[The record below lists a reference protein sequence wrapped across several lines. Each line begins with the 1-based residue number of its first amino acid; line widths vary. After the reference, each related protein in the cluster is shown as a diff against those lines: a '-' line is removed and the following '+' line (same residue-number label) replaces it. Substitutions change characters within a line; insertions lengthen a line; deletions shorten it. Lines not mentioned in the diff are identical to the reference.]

1 MANCQGDDDFVD
13 GAVEI
18 QQPPDQTSS
27 TLEDSQ
33 NPTPPAITN
42 KKDRRRL
49 KKLRKKFQQDGEVA
63 ERSGFLNRVEWM
75 EYKRLETST
84 SLLAGVGPAIRRR
97 KRQNTPTRKVFEGT
111 HHRDILACL
120 VKAQTDNHDLQQ
132 PKKNFNPKKR
142 PRNGET
148 DDPIQSTTIPGWV
161 NFHNPGALEHI
172 VVLEL
177 RVGDIEMYS
186 SKVASAVE
194 GKEGR
199 RPMQCM
205 SVPTRWFQGSVP
217 KSSSECLMY
226 FVSSLNNKM
235 KQQDS
240 TPTPLPRDREH
251 ILAQLQ
257 LLTLSEDY
265 MQNENYPISID
276 GAGSGNASDP
286 ISMSP
291 SIQDPAS
298 FAIDDATS
306 LVQRIG
312 VQIEDQDYND
322 GRLYVETQREKSESN
337 THAARVIGLDCEMVK
352 TAEDGSELARI
363 TMVEFRDFQEDAI
376 ETNTILDAFV
386 KPYNPITNY
395 VTEYSGITSDL
406 LVDVTTRLE
415 QVQASLVT
423 YLRPNDILI
432 GHSLENDLHA
442 LRYIHP
448 NVIDTAVLFR
458 QGGQDNKKR
467 RGCKH
472 SLRHLTAV
480 LLKRKIQTDSHCSEQ
495 DSVAALELAVR
506 RAWYGETFCIRE
518 NKRKSLLG
526 CFPQNESTV
535 GVCIGPGTWLRQHV
549 TSHSN
554 GIHALDFRSLPDCR
568 RAMMGWLTGRRRA
581 QLVWSLLDIE
591 STKDDL
597 SCEIEALVVSCA
609 V

>member
-1 MANCQGDDDFVD
+1 MDTNCQRDDDMVD
-13 GAVEI
+13 QSPAA
-18 QQPPDQTSS
+18 DQASS
-27 TLEDSQ
+27 TFEDSK
-33 NPTPPAITN
+33 NPTPPAITTT

-49 KKLRKKFQQDGEVA
+49 KKLRKKYQQDGEVG

-75 EYKRLETST
+75 EYKRLETSP
-84 SLLAGVGPAIRRR
+84 SLLDSVGPAIRRR
-97 KRQNTPTRKVFEGT
+97 KRQNTPARKVFEGT

-120 VKAQTDNHDLQQ
+120 FKAQTENHDLQQ
-132 PKKNFNPKKR
+132 PTKNSNPKKR

-148 DDPIQSTTIPGWV
+148 DDPIQSTTLPGWV
-161 NFHNPGALEHI
+161 NLHNPGALEHI

-177 RVGDIEMYS
+177 RVGDIEKYS
-186 SKVASAVE
+186 SKVESAVE
-194 GKEGR
+194 HKEGR

-205 SVPTRWFQGSVP
+205 SVPTRWFQGSIP
-217 KSSSECLMY
+217 KSSSESLLY

-235 KQQDS
+235 KQQ
-240 TPTPLPRDREH
+240 TPTASPINREH

-257 LLTLSEDY
+257 LLTLSEDD
-265 MQNENYPISID
+265 MQKEDYPIPIN
-276 GAGSGNASDP
+276 GAGSGSASDP

-291 SIQDPAS
+291 SIQDPTS

-306 LVQRIG
+306 LIQRIG
-312 VQIEDQDYND
+312 VQIENQECND
-322 GRLYVETQREKSESN
+322 GRLYVETQRGNSESD

-352 TAEDGSELARI
+352 TAKDGSELARI
-363 TMVEFRDFQEDAI
+363 TMVEFLDFQEDAI

-386 KPYNPITNY
+386 KPYNVITDY

-406 LVDVTTRLE
+406 LDDVTTRLE

-423 YLRPNDILI
+423 YLRPNDILV

-448 NVIDTAVLFR
+448 NVIDTALLFR
-458 QGGQDNKKR
+458 HGGQDNKRR

-480 LLKRKIQTDSHCSEQ
+480 LLQRKIQADSHCSEQ

-506 RAWYGETFCIRE
+506 RACFGDIFCIRE

-535 GVCIGPGTWLRQHV
+535 GVCIGPGTWLKQHV

-554 GIHALDFRSLPDCR
+554 GIHALDYRSIPDCK
-568 RAMMGWLTGRRRA
+568 RALMGWLTGRRRA

-597 SCEIEALVVSCA
+597 SGEIEALVVSCA